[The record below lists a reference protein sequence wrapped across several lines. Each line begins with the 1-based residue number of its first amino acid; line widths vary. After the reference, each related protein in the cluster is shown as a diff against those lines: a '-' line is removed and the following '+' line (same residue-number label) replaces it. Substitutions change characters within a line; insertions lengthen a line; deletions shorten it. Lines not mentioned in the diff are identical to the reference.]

1 MLDNDVLKCKITANA
16 HYDPRSAEIIA
27 RNSSLN
33 FHQFFYGGCGGGVKF
48 LLELFLYDSLLD
60 LTLKKIL

>member
-33 FHQFFYGGCGGGVKF
+33 FHQFFYGGWRGGFKF
-48 LLELFLYDSLLD
+48 LLELIDEFKYYFYTYLLP
-60 LTLKKIL
+60 

>member
-27 RNSSLN
+27 RNFSLN
-33 FHQFFYGGCGGGVKF
+33 FHQFIYGGCGGGVNSQI
-48 LLELFLYDSLLD
+48 ERAS
-60 LTLKKIL
+60 

>member
-33 FHQFFYGGCGGGVKF
+33 FHQFFYGGWGGGGVNF
-48 LLELFLYDSLLD
+48 Y
-60 LTLKKIL
+60 

>member
-33 FHQFFYGGCGGGVKF
+33 FYQVFYGGGGGLNF
-48 LLELFLYDSLLD
+48 Y
-60 LTLKKIL
+60 

>member
-33 FHQFFYGGCGGGVKF
+33 FHQFFYGWGVGLNF
-48 LLELFLYDSLLD
+48 YWND
-60 LTLKKIL
+60 LI